1 MSLARELCLLE
12 VSVARE
18 LCLLP
23 ARQRLPQME
32 SQSAN
37 ELRKRE
43 KRLEAREELV
53 FLCARRPQLQHRPC
67 SSLFMGRE

>member
-32 SQSAN
+32 TQSAN

-43 KRLEAREELV
+43 KRLEARVELV
-53 FLCARRPQLQHRPC
+53 FLRPSPLPFLARRASGC
-67 SSLFMGRE
+67 